1 MNKKIVIGLIATILV
16 VTIGVGVF
24 FALRNNNDQ
33 DKNSGSA
40 NGDSSVEDSNSTSS
54 NANNGGN
61 MLVVYFSAQ
70 GHTEEVANQIA
81 SNLGADIFEIT
92 PVDAYTSDD
101 LDWTDD
107 NSRVSREHN
116 DESLQN
122 VELTTTE
129 VPNWDS
135 YDTVLLGYPIWWGDA
150 AWPVNTFVE
159 NNNFDGKTVIPFCTS
174 ASSSIGQS
182 DTRLAE
188 LASAGNWQSGHRFSS
203 NASTDEIKQF
213 TDSL

>member
-1 MNKKIVIGLIATILV
+1 
-16 VTIGVGVF
+16 
-24 FALRNNNDQ
+24 
-33 DKNSGSA
+33 
-40 NGDSSVEDSNSTSS
+40 
-54 NANNGGN
+54 

-150 AWPVNTFVE
+150 AWPANTFVE

-188 LASAGNWQSGHRFSS
+188 LAGTGNWQSGHRFSS

>member
-1 MNKKIVIGLIATILV
+1 MGKKIAAVIGTIVIVALIATGIYY
-16 VTIGVGVF
+16 F
-24 FALRNNNDQ
+24 M
-33 DKNSGSA
+33 
-40 NGDSSVEDSNSTSS
+40 SSHNTSNSDTGSPDNNPTASS
-54 NANNGGN
+54 QNNQTEEGN
-61 MLVVYFSAQ
+61 MLVVYYSAQ

-116 DESLQN
+116 DESLRN

-129 VPNWDS
+129 VPNWDN
-135 YDTVLLGYPIWWGDA
+135 YDTILLGYPIWWGEA
-150 AWPVNTFVE
+150 AWPVSSFVAS
-159 NNNFDGKTVIPFCTS
+159 NDFTGKTVIPFCTS

-188 LASAGNWQSGHRFSS
+188 LAGTGNWQSGHRFSS

>member
-1 MNKKIVIGLIATILV
+1 MNKKIVIGLTAAILV

-135 YDTVLLGYPIWWGDA
+135 YDTVLLGYPIWWGVA

-159 NNNFDGKTVIPFCTS
+159 NNNFDGKTVVPFCTS
-174 ASSSIGQS
+174 ASSSIGRS

-188 LASAGNWQSGHRFSS
+188 LAGTGNWQSGHRFSS